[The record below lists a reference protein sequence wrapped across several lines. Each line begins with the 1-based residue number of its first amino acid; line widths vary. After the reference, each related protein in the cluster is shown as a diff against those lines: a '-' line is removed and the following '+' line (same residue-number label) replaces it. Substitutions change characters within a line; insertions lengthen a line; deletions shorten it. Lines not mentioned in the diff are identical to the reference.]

1 MKIDGT
7 LLRQAREERAWT
19 QEELSQ
25 RSQLGLRTVRRLE
38 AGQGSLESLR
48 RVAEALEVDPR
59 SICVPPEDELKE
71 WLRCDLIRVELASQL
86 LGPDPS
92 LQVERLCERIRYV
105 RRHLAR
111 ELGFPTPG
119 VRLSDRLE
127 EGGRYRIFI
136 REVPRAEG
144 WLEPGRRL
152 AVMTREASLAG
163 LDGPHRPDP
172 TYSLP
177 SVWILP
183 HQREQ
188 AEAQGCMVFDD
199 MSVLVTHLT
208 HTIKRHAASLL
219 GVEDT
224 ARLLDM
230 LDQPRLVAEVIPS
243 RLTLARLRRLLCH
256 LLAEEV
262 PIRDLALILETVLE
276 SSEQEPR
283 QLAEACRRAL
293 GPVLTRVY
301 ADQGKLEAV
310 RHQGDLEAVKRQGR
324 ELAARGGQPVVVTEP
339 HDRLRVKEAL
349 PVDWV
354 VLARD
359 EIEPDI
365 ELTFQ
370 ENVIA
375 MG

>member
-92 LQVERLCERIRYV
+92 LQVERLCERIRHV
-105 RRHLAR
+105 RRYLAR

-119 VRLSDRLE
+119 VRLSDRIE
-127 EGGRYRIFI
+127 EGGRYRIYI
-136 REVPRAEG
+136 REVVRAEG
-144 WLEPGRRL
+144 WLEPGRLL
-152 AVMTREASLAG
+152 AFMTRDASLHG
-163 LDGPHRPDP
+163 LEGPRRPDP
-172 TYSLP
+172 THSLP
-177 SVWILP
+177 SVWIKP
-183 HQREQ
+183 EQREL
-188 AEAQGCMVFDD
+188 AEAQGCMVFDEL
-199 MSVLVTHLT
+199 SVLVTHLT
-208 HTIKRHAASLL
+208 HTLKRHAPGLL

-224 ARLLDM
+224 ARLLEM
-230 LDQPRLVAEVIPS
+230 LDQPRLVAEVIPN
-243 RLTLARLRRLLCH
+243 RLSLAELRRLLCH

-262 PIRDLALILETVLE
+262 PIRDLALILETVLDSPE
-276 SSEQEPR
+276 RSPR
-283 QLAEACRRAL
+283 RLAEACRRAL
-293 GPVLTRVY
+293 ADVLVRSYV
-301 ADQGKLEAV
+301 DQGRLEAV
-310 RHQGDLEAVKRQGR
+310 RHEGDLEAVKLQCR
-324 ELAARGGQPVVVTEP
+324 ELAARGRQPVVVTESEQ
-339 HDRLRVKEAL
+339 RLEVRDAL
-349 PVDWV
+349 PAEWV

-359 EIEPDI
+359 EIGPDI
-365 ELTFQ
+365 EL
-370 ENVIA
+370 V
-375 MG
+375 